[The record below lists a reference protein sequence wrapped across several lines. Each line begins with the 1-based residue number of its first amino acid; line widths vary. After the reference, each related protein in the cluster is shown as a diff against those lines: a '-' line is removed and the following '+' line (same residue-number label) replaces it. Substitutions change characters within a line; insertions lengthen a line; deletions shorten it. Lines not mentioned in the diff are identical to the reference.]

1 MELPAA
7 GVVDLMYQ
15 AKETAM
21 TTDVF
26 IAGLIGLLVITL
38 LVVYMSANKKLR
50 GKDQPTDP
58 QRRDRNDDG
67 NDAS

>member
-1 MELPAA
+1 
-7 GVVDLMYQ
+7 
-15 AKETAM
+15 M